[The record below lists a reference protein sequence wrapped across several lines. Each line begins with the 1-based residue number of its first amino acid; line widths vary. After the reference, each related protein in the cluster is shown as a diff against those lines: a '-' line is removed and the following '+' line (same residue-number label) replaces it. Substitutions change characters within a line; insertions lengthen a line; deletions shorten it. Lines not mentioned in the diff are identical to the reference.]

1 MKCKKVLAVARLLQ
15 QTVIQPN
22 YNKTIAKKV
31 VNMNENQ
38 ERTYNVLFLCTGN
51 SARSIMA
58 ECLLNRLGNK
68 RFNAYSAGSMPNGE
82 VHPMALQVLKRQ
94 NYIVDSLRS
103 KSWDEFSGE
112 DAPEL
117 NFVFTLCDNAKNEVC
132 PVWPGQPMTAHWGL
146 PDPAAFNGSETEQM
160 VAFNEAMRMLTNR
173 IDIFISLPMESLDRL
188 TLQKRLDEIGKSQLE
203 TSDAA

>member
-1 MKCKKVLAVARLLQ
+1 MSE
-15 QTVIQPN
+15 IQEHN
-22 YNKTIAKKV
+22 
-31 VNMNENQ
+31 
-38 ERTYNVLFLCTGN
+38 YNVLFLCTGN

-58 ECLLNRLGNK
+58 ECLLNRLGKK
-68 RFNAYSAGSMPNGE
+68 RFNAYSAGSMPKGE

-94 NYIVDSLRS
+94 NYMIDSLRS
-103 KSWDEFSGE
+103 KSWDEFTGE
-112 DAPEL
+112 GAPEL

-146 PDPAAFNGSETEQM
+146 PDPAALKGSETEQM